1 MINKQ
6 PQNLV
11 DALEAQNP
19 VLFATYRK
27 TEEVAINHWYPGMS
41 QSNGSV
47 NSYPHVQGII
57 NQLSLVIY
65 HPQCAVTLTDVEL
78 YLLLTSILLHDIGKV
93 KLAEDHGK
101 ESRNIIRKQWAV
113 LKIENEQMQQI
124 IQNIC
129 FLHDRKDGEFKSVSQ
144 TLPTDEYIDRYG
156 KVRPRL
162 LGALL
167 YLGDHMD
174 NSYTRTIP
182 EEYTDHFRKNV
193 LGVHFQPEQQMI
205 TTVIHPEAF
214 LHKMDGEHKATLY
227 SLAYV
232 QKTMGPLGLYLTQ
245 KADETWEREQKDE
258 QEKKTEVQKVGEEG
272 EQKDKPEGKDE
283 PTKQGEASEQKD
295 ALPNSP
301 KKSEEDHPNPYLVDL
316 EPLLYLLRDTFVN
329 DACLRNV
336 RNEMYVLGM
345 PIKKWMIE
353 CEGQLFLVQKRAQE
367 SVVEF
372 LDNDAMTLICSVL
385 EGKSTASQESEDRRL
400 LRQELQSIL
409 KDMDLQPDDS
419 GGNLEKVLTAY
430 QNNSGKVQKLKTK
443 QKEAETEL
451 QHVKEALA
459 ALQIFKICPQHS
471 LNKADDSANGIQL
484 VPCYHAAL
492 SVEPLTGYEYCKRVL
507 TAMYD
512 ITTTIFAKSFFT
524 YTDICNYMR
533 EDLKNT
539 VKVMSAVRR
548 LSYLFQYIEKSKEAK
563 PTPLPKEPDASA
575 SAASAIAGEGVR
587 SCDTFCHYQVYYDD
601 CVWNIATFG
610 KGNEDCAALKK
621 TGPQIILGKANH
633 EKLIADWTEEV
644 RIDD

>member
-1 MINKQ
+1 MIIKQ
-6 PQNLV
+6 PQSLV
-11 DALEAQNP
+11 DALAEQNP
-19 VLFATYRK
+19 VLFATYKK

-65 HPQCAVTLTDVEL
+65 HPQCAITLTDVEL

-93 KLAEDHGK
+93 KQAKDHGK
-101 ESRNIIRKQWAV
+101 ESRNIIQKQWAA

-129 FLHDRKDGEFKSVSQ
+129 FLHDRESEEFKSVSQ

-214 LHKMDGEHKATLY
+214 LHKKDDQYGAILY
-227 SLAYV
+227 DLAYV
-232 QKTMGPLGLYLTQ
+232 QKTMGPFGLYF
-245 KADETWEREQKDE
+245 
-258 QEKKTEVQKVGEEG
+258 VQKVKEIE
-272 EQKDKPEGKDE
+272 K
-283 PTKQGEASEQKD
+283 SEQED
-295 ALPNSP
+295 ATPNNP
-301 KKSEEDHPNPYLVDL
+301 QKSEEHHANPYLVDL
-316 EPLLYLLRDTFVN
+316 EPLLHLLRDTFLN
-329 DACLRNV
+329 DACLRNI

-353 CEGQLFLVQKRAQE
+353 CEGQLFLVQKRVDTSA
-367 SVVEF
+367 VEF
-372 LDNDAMTLICSVL
+372 LDKNTMALIFSVL
-385 EGKSTASQESEDRRL
+385 EEKPSASQESEDRRL
-400 LRQELQSIL
+400 LRQELKSIL
-409 KDMDLQPDDS
+409 DNIDLHPDDS
-419 GGNLEKVLTAY
+419 GSNLKKVMDSYRDNKEKV
-430 QNNSGKVQKLKTK
+430 QSFKTK
-443 QKEAETEL
+443 KKDAEIEL
-451 QHVKEALA
+451 KHVREALA
-459 ALQIFKICPQHS
+459 ALRIIRICSQHVVK
-471 LNKADDSANGIQL
+471 NPNNPTDETFFA
-484 VPCYHAAL
+484 PYYYAAL

-507 TAMYD
+507 KAMND
-512 ITTTIFAKSFFT
+512 ISTTIFAKSYFA

-533 EDLKNT
+533 EDPKNT

-548 LSYLFQYIEKSKEAK
+548 LSYLFQYIQKSKGEIWTITDDKQGKDEECMCAAAK
-563 PTPLPKEPDASA
+563 LDCCYE
-575 SAASAIAGEGVR
+575 I
-587 SCDTFCHYQVYYDD
+587 YYDD
-601 CVWNIATFG
+601 CVWSITTAGDENQYRQLREM
-610 KGNEDCAALKK
+610 K
-621 TGPQIILGKANH
+621 PQLILSGIKD
-633 EKLIADWTEEV
+633 KFLLADWIEEV
-644 RIDD
+644 RNDG